1 MRTAT
6 CISNE
11 GCLSFALLFSQ
22 KGRLSAQPNS
32 SLRTSNLG
40 LRVLMYTIGGT
51 VILLSIS
58 AVSYTRPLL
67 ALFEP
72 RAVSGAAP
80 SVLLANQKVSIPV
93 ALHINKA
100 IIPPK

>member
-1 MRTAT
+1 MRVA
-6 CISNE
+6 
-11 GCLSFALLFSQ
+11 CLLLCSFLRR
-22 KGRLSAQPNS
+22 GGYQPNS
-32 SLRTSNLG
+32 SLLTSNLG
-40 LRVLMYTIGGT
+40 LRVLMYTTGGT

-58 AVSYTRPLL
+58 AVCYTRPLL

-72 RAVSGAAP
+72 RAVSGAVP